1 MKITSDIHTHTYL
14 SSCAARDSWPWDF
27 MKVCGELGIKTLGFS
42 DHLWDKAVPGS
53 SKWYAPQDVDHVF
66 QLKEQLAS
74 QQCQEAVGD
83 MKILFGCETEFLGG
97 KHVALSREAAKLFDF
112 VLIPPDH
119 FHMKGFTVPAD
130 LNEPKDI
137 KELMIRR
144 FMEVMELDMAT
155 AVVHPF
161 HAMGWTPEMPR
172 LIQSMIT
179 DNEYIEC
186 FTAAKQTN
194 CAIEINTCAV
204 SSKTAATILSPRVR
218 QNDDPGAG
226 NIASSQS
233 DPTPQSEEHRAF
245 KYDRFERFTELC
257 GIESSSTNKSQS
269 R

>member
-42 DHLWDKAVPGS
+42 DHLWDKAVPGA

-204 SSKTAATILSPRVR
+204 KPVEDGVGDDSFSPEYVR
-218 QNDDPGAG
+218 MMTLARETGCVFSIGSDSHNPKS
-226 NIASSQS
+226 IA
-233 DPTPQSEEHRAF
+233 AF

-257 GIESSSTNKSQS
+257 GIESILYQ
-269 R
+269 